1 MEIQGRTEYFRNLW
15 RGTSG
20 AEDVQGC
27 YVGRPLGHEVGRGS
41 EAEVETW
48 EMQRVH
54 KLYTRKNAAWV
65 AQGGE

>member
-1 MEIQGRTEYFRNLW
+1 
-15 RGTSG
+15 
-20 AEDVQGC
+20 VQGC